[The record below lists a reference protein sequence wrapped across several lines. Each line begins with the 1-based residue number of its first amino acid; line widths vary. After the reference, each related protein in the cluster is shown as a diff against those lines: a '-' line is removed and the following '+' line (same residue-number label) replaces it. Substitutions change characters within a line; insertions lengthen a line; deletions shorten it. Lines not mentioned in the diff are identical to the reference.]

1 MSEPQ
6 ESIRPIWREADGA
19 VVMLDQTRLP
29 HEEIYRTY
37 RTAAEVAGAITDMII
52 RGAPAIGVAAAMGLA
67 LGARQLDAA
76 DFDAGFEA
84 LCRHMAAARP
94 TAVNLFWAIDRMKAL
109 VATFDGSH
117 AALLDALDTEAERV
131 RVDDIAINR
140 RMGAHGQPLIPDG
153 ARVLTHCNTGS
164 LATAGFGTAL
174 GVIRAAVAAG
184 KRVAVFADETR
195 PYLQGS
201 RLTAWECLKDGID
214 VTVIADNAAGFLM
227 SRGEIDLA
235 IVGADRIV
243 ANGDTANKIGTYQVA
258 TLCHR
263 HGLPFYVAA
272 PTSTIDLS
280 LADGSAIPI
289 EERSADEVRTVFGT
303 PIAPAG
309 VAVRNPAFD
318 VTPGELVAA
327 IVTERGIA
335 RPPYTQ
341 SLAALLAG
349 ARTDP

>member
-1 MSEPQ
+1 
-6 ESIRPIWREADGA
+6 
-19 VVMLDQTRLP
+19 
-29 HEEIYRTY
+29 
-37 RTAAEVAGAITDMII
+37 MII

-76 DFDAGFEA
+76 AFGAGFEG
-84 LCRHMAAARP
+84 LCRQMAASRP
-94 TAVNLFWAIDRMKAL
+94 TAVNLFWAIERMQAL
-109 VATFDGSH
+109 VAAFDGPH
-117 AALLDALDTEAERV
+117 AALLDALDAEAERL
-131 RVDDIAINR
+131 RVDDIASNR
-140 RMGAHGQPLIPDG
+140 RMAAHGEPLIPDG

-235 IVGADRIV
+235 IVGA
-243 ANGDTANKIGTYQVA
+243 NGDTANKVGTYQVA
-258 TLCHR
+258 ALCHR

-280 LADGSAIPI
+280 LPDGAAIPI
-289 EERSADEVRTVFGT
+289 EERSAEEVRTVFGV

-309 VAVRNPAFD
+309 VPVRNPAFD
-318 VTPGELVAA
+318 VTPAELVAA

-341 SLAALLAG
+341 SLAALLQA
-349 ARTDP
+349 